1 VKPGEIHVWRVC
13 LPDANADAHA
23 ALRAILKRQTAAALE
38 FALGPMGKPYLPAA
52 PELKFNLSHSRGM
65 ALVAV
70 ALDVEVGV
78 DVERFRPLP
87 DYAAIAERYFPPGQP
102 DVLDAHDFFRRWTR
116 IEAMLKAR
124 GVGLLGAGTEL
135 PGPWTVQAVDA
146 GPEYAAAVAAEAEG
160 LSVVVHDF
168 GGDA

>member
-1 VKPGEIHVWRVC
+1 VKPGEIHVWRVYGI
-13 LPDANADAHA
+13 DAHA
-23 ALRAILKRQTAAALE
+23 ALRTILERQTAAPLE
-38 FALGPMGKPYLPAA
+38 FALGQMGKPYLPAA

-78 DVERFRPLP
+78 DVEQLRPLP
-87 DYAAIAERYFPPGQP
+87 DYAAIAERYLPPSEP
-102 DVLDAHDFFRRWTR
+102 DVLDANDFFRRWTR

-124 GVGLLGAGTEL
+124 GVGLFGAGTEL
-135 PGPWTVQAVDA
+135 AGPWTVQEIDA
-146 GPEYAAAVAAEAEG
+146 GPAYAAAVAAEAEG
-160 LSVVVHDF
+160 LSVMVHDF

>member
-1 VKPGEIHVWRVC
+1 VKPGEIHVWRVR
-13 LPDANADAHA
+13 LVDANADAHV
-23 ALRAILKRQTAAALE
+23 ALRTILERQTTAQLK
-38 FALGPMGKPYLPAA
+38 FALGKMGKPYLPAA
-52 PELKFNLSHSRGM
+52 PELKFNLSHSHGM

-70 ALDVEVGV
+70 ALEVEVGV
-78 DVERFRPLP
+78 DVEQFRPLP
-87 DYAAIAERYFPPGQP
+87 DYAAIAERYFPPGEP

-135 PGPWTVQAVDA
+135 RGSWTVQEIDA
-146 GPEYAAAVAAEAEG
+146 GPAYAAAVAAEAEG
-160 LSVVVHDF
+160 LSVMVHDF